1 MVPPSFFHTSQGPGT
16 SSFLVLLPQIF
27 GISDPGFPSRSS
39 YFRILQLAFT
49 ASTESEVFQIL
60 WLGCPETSSSVS
72 HLRRMGIPGKGKNSQ
87 GYFRF
92 LGYWIWGLC
101 CLQLYNNSQILR
113 LGRPWCSRLHYTQ
126 ILYLLAVLDTGTS
139 CRPTNVG
146 EVITVVCFTSGH
158 TVPKSYLCIPR
169 NETAWPRSQFLHSFL
184 HCHRP
189 FICSAYPNFLYIPFK
204 LSDI

>member
-1 MVPPSFFHTSQGPGT
+1 MGDYESWCLHLSFTPHRA
-16 SSFLVLLPQIF
+16 LVLPAFLYHCHRYLRLVTPV
-27 GISDPGFPSRSS
+27 PPSRSS

-49 ASTESEVFQIL
+49 AFTESESLTDSLAWVP
-60 WLGCPETSSSVS
+60 W
-72 HLRRMGIPGKGKNSQ
+72 N
-87 GYFRF
+87 
-92 LGYWIWGLC
+92 
-101 CLQLYNNSQILR
+101 LQLCVT
-113 LGRPWCSRLHYTQ
+113 PWYSRLHYSQ
-126 ILYLLAVLDTGTS
+126 ILYLLAFLGTGTS

-146 EVITVVCFTSGH
+146 EEITWCGVLRPATQYR
-158 TVPKSYLCIPR
+158 KSDLCIPR